1 MKFENQNKPWTQEE
15 DQVLINVFA
24 KRKYDKTTAI
34 TCCSILG
41 RNSTSICARLSVLRR
56 KGLIENSKYS
66 ERRLKAVQ
74 TIQAKHSGKPIVKE
88 AIEQPVVQQI
98 VAQEKNELLNLA
110 LLITSKLNKQDKLE
124 LVKNMLA

>member
-15 DQVLINVFA
+15 NQVLINVFA
-24 KRKYDKTTAI
+24 KCKYDKTTAI

-41 RNSTSICARLSVLRR
+41 RNPTSICARLSALRR
-56 KGLIENSKYS
+56 EGLIEYSKYS

-74 TIQAKHSGKPIVKE
+74 SIQAKHGGK
-88 AIEQPVVQQI
+88 PVVQQL
-98 VAQEKNELLNLA
+98 VAQEKNELLSLA

>member
-24 KRKYDKTTAI
+24 KHKYDKTTAI
-34 TCCSILG
+34 ICCSFLK
-41 RNSTSICARLSVLRR
+41 RNTTSICARLSILRR
-56 KGLIENSKYS
+56 EGLIENSKYS

-74 TIQAKHSGKPIVKE
+74 TIQAKHSGK
-88 AIEQPVVQQI
+88 PVVQQI